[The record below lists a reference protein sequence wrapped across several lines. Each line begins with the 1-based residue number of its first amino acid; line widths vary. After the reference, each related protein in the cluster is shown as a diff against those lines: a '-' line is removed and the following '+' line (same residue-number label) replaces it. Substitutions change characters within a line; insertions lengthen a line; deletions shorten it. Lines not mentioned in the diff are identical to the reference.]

1 MTAPPPSAPAIIE
14 KAVCYITR
22 ERRILVFEHPGVPA
36 AGIQVPA
43 GTIDP
48 GEDPARAAL
57 REAAEETG
65 LRGAP
70 PDAVPRF
77 GLPHAFMLNGHDLS
91 VHLSL
96 RRKLGVVDHDL
107 RPYGRNE
114 THRRHIFHLE
124 VSGDL
129 PESWTAREE
138 HPSDGSP
145 GPIEFRVFWADLC
158 AGLPPLSGELDAL
171 LHQVIADCCRP

>member
-1 MTAPPPSAPAIIE
+1 MTVPPPPAPAIIA
-14 KAVCYITR
+14 KVVCYITR
-22 ERRILVFEHPGVPA
+22 DRRIVVFEHPGVPA

-43 GTIDP
+43 GTID
-48 GEDPARAAL
+48 GAEDPARAAL

-77 GLPHAFMLNGHDLS
+77 GHPYAFMLNGRDLP

-96 RRKLGVVDHDL
+96 RRKLGVVDCDL
-107 RPYGRNE
+107 RPWGRNE
-114 THRRHIFHLE
+114 THRRHFFHLE

-129 PESWTAREE
+129 PESWTAWEE

-145 GPIEFRVFWADLC
+145 GPIEFRVFWADLR
-158 AGLPPLSGELDAL
+158 AGLPPISGELDAL
-171 LHQVIADCCRP
+171 LHQVISYCCGP

>member
-1 MTAPPPSAPAIIE
+1 MPPPPAPAVIA

-22 ERRILVFEHPGVPA
+22 DRRILVFEHPGVPD

-48 GEDPARAAL
+48 DEDPARAAL

-70 PDAVPRF
+70 PDAAPRF
-77 GLPHAFMLNGHDLS
+77 GVPYAFMLSSHDLP

-96 RRKLGVVDHDL
+96 RRKLGVVDCDL

-114 THRRHIFHLE
+114 THRRHFFHLE

-129 PESWTAREE
+129 PASWTAWEE

-145 GPIEFRVFWADLC
+145 APIEFRVFWADLC
-158 AGLPPLSGELDAL
+158 GSLPLLSGELDAL
-171 LHQVIADCCRP
+171 LHQVIADCCGR